1 VKASFDKLSSI
12 NPLNSVITPT
22 HSQKLDLPENRSCNS
37 FTLNDV
43 WIKHQGL
50 FEEWL
55 KNKDISKRT
64 KQNYYS
70 ALIRFFESQTVTRPI
85 EFRNILLKDKEE
97 RGLRNLFNYFED
109 EEINEICGH
118 SLEKW
123 RRFVKIKKSGV
134 VEVYVDDEEIKKG
147 YDECP
152 EEMKPIYSLLVYSG
166 NRFTHIHQMLDNFDE
181 DNIIIDGEIA
191 HYPTSF
197 LSSGSKRTFHLFFP
211 ASYVPELKKICKL
224 RSYFNILKEI
234 KCGRVTAK
242 TIRKWHLN
250 LMIKEGITESVAD
263 FIQGRASATV
273 GSAHYL
279 NKVQQATN
287 QYRRLIGKLPF

>member
-1 VKASFDKLSSI
+1 MKASFDNSRSI
-12 NPLNSVITPT
+12 NPLNSPIIPT
-22 HSQKLDLPENRSCNS
+22 CSQKLDLPENRSCKG

-43 WIKHQGL
+43 WIEHKGL

-55 KNKDISKRT
+55 KNKNISKRT
-64 KQNYYS
+64 KQNYFS
-70 ALIRFFESQTVTRPI
+70 ALIRFFESQTVARPI
-85 EFRNILLKDKEE
+85 EFRNISLKDKEE

-109 EEINEICGH
+109 EEIYEICGH
-118 SLEKW
+118 TLEKW

-134 VEVYVDDEEIKKG
+134 VEVYVNDEEIKKG

-152 EEMKPIYSLLVYSG
+152 VEMKPIYSLLVYSG

-211 ASYVPELKKICKL
+211 ASYVPELKTICKL
-224 RSYFNILKEI
+224 KSYFNILKEI
-234 KCGRVTAK
+234 KSGRVTAK

-250 LMIKEGITESVAD
+250 VMIKEGVTESIAD
-263 FIQGRASATV
+263 FIQGRASTTV
-273 GSAHYL
+273 GSTHYM
-279 NKVQQATN
+279 NKIQQAVD
-287 QYRRLIGKLPF
+287 QYRRIVPKFPI